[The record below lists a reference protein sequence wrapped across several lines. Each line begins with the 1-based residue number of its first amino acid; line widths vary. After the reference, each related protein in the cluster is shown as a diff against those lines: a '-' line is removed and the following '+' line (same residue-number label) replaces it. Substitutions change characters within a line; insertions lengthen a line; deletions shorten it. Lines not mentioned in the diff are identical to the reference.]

1 MEQCPQMHEWHFLR
15 EIYPELVARQG
26 DGSALD
32 VDVHG
37 DLAKLMIFDV
47 DEKIVPE
54 APAGVVEH
62 SDEYALALFFIQGS
76 ICGFAEDADAFV
88 VPQVNFL

>member
-1 MEQCPQMHEWHFLR
+1 
-15 EIYPELVARQG
+15 
-26 DGSALD
+26 
-32 VDVHG
+32 
-37 DLAKLMIFDV
+37 MIFDV

-76 ICGFAEDADAFV
+76 ICGFAEDTDAFV
-88 VPQVNFL
+88 VPQVDFL